1 MNKIKI
7 ILIEDDEG
15 QRDIFHNSVEVY
27 EDQHSCKIEVICA
40 ESLEGANQQIDLSFD
55 GAIIDLQLKEE
66 EEGGNKVADNILE
79 KFPRIPIIFV
89 TGYPDLVNNN
99 NPLII
104 NTRARADGTYAE
116 DLTRLWEIYHTGLTR
131 ILGGR
136 GRIEQVLNSV
146 FQKNLLPYLD
156 PWKTYG
162 ANDPSRTEK
171 ALLRFTL
178 NHLIQILD
186 DDEDQCFPEE
196 VYIYPPLIKGFKTG
210 SIVKGKDNEILYV
223 ILSPACDLAVRS
235 EGQINTDRILLVE
248 IDMEQKVYGHIFK
261 RIDKGDTVDSE
272 DKQNRKEEV
281 LNRAFRNQ
289 HTLYHHWLPKTS
301 FFLGGFVNF
310 RKLSALSKKECR
322 KKFNEPHI
330 QISPHFVKDI
340 LSRFSSY
347 YARQGQPD
355 IDRNKIIEEVIVSS
369 AGTK

>member
-1 MNKIKI
+1 MKI
-7 ILIEDDEG
+7 ILVEDNEE
-15 QRDIFHNSVEVY
+15 QRQIFSDSVDVY
-27 EDQHSCKIEVICA
+27 EDQHSCKIEVVYA
-40 ESLEGANQQIDLSFD
+40 GSLKDANQQIDLSFD

-66 EEGGNKVADNILE
+66 DEGGNKVAENILE
-79 KFPRIPIIFV
+79 NFPRIPIIFV
-89 TGYPDLVNNN
+89 TGFPGAVDND

-104 NTRARADGTYAE
+104 YSRARESRTYAE
-116 DLTRLWEIYHTGLTR
+116 DLKLLWGIYRTGLTR

-136 GRIEQVLNSV
+136 GKIEQILNKV
-146 FQKNLLPYLD
+146 FRDNLLPNFES
-156 PWKTYG
+156 WKVYG
-162 ANDPSRTEK
+162 EKDSSGTEK

-178 NHLIQILD
+178 NHLVQLLD

-196 VYIYPPLIKGFKTG
+196 VYIYPPLVEGLKTG
-210 SIVKGKDNEILYV
+210 SIVKEKDGENLCI
-223 ILSPACDLAVRS
+223 ILSPACDLVVRTG
-235 EGQINTDRILLVE
+235 GQINTDRILLVE

-261 RIDKGDTVDSE
+261 RIDKNDTVDSE
-272 DKQNRKEEV
+272 DKQSEKKEV
-281 LNRAFRNQ
+281 LNRSFRNQ

-301 FFLGGFVNF
+301 FFPGGFVNF

-355 IDRNKIIEEVIVSS
+355 IERNKIIEEIVGSNVG
-369 AGTK
+369 A